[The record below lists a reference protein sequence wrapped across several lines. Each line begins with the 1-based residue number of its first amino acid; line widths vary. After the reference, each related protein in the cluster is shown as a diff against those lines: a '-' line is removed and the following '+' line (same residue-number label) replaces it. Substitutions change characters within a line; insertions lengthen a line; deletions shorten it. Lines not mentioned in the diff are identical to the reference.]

1 MIEVVHAGN
10 ADDIQLV
17 RGIANECIENGKY
30 LLFRCYAFSIFL
42 LFSYSLI
49 LYISLKILK
58 NSFVVSKWGKKKK
71 DNHIV
76 TWKIIN
82 IVEVVIVDFKIVI
95 NIFE

>member
-1 MIEVVHAGN
+1 MSASRMASTCYFVAT
-10 ADDIQLV
+10 
-17 RGIANECIENGKY
+17 
-30 LLFRCYAFSIFL
+30 LFQFS
-42 LFSYSLI
+42 SYSLI

-58 NSFVVSKWGKKKK
+58 NSFCSNRFEMGEQKK

>member
-1 MIEVVHAGN
+1 MHREWQVLAISFDVAT
-10 ADDIQLV
+10 
-17 RGIANECIENGKY
+17 
-30 LLFRCYAFSIFL
+30 LFQFS
-42 LFSYSLI
+42 SYSLI

-58 NSFVVSKWGKKKK
+58 NSFVVSKWRKKKK

>member
-1 MIEVVHAGN
+1 MSASRMASTCYFV
-10 ADDIQLV
+10 Q
-17 RGIANECIENGKY
+17 
-30 LLFRCYAFSIFL
+30 RCYAFSIFL
-42 LFSYSLI
+42 LFSYSLH
-49 LYISLKILK
+49 
-58 NSFVVSKWGKKKK
+58 FVENFEKQFCRFQMEKKK

>member
-1 MIEVVHAGN
+1 MGE
-10 ADDIQLV
+10 Q
-17 RGIANECIENGKY
+17 
-30 LLFRCYAFSIFL
+30 
-42 LFSYSLI
+42 
-49 LYISLKILK
+49 
-58 NSFVVSKWGKKKK
+58 KK

>member
-1 MIEVVHAGN
+1 M
-10 ADDIQLV
+10 
-17 RGIANECIENGKY
+17 GK
-30 LLFRCYAFSIFL
+30 
-42 LFSYSLI
+42 
-49 LYISLKILK
+49 
-58 NSFVVSKWGKKKK
+58 KKKK

>member
-1 MIEVVHAGN
+1 MSASRMASTCYFVAT
-10 ADDIQLV
+10 
-17 RGIANECIENGKY
+17 
-30 LLFRCYAFSIFL
+30 LFQFS
-42 LFSYSLI
+42 SYSLI

>member
-1 MIEVVHAGN
+1 MG
-10 ADDIQLV
+10 
-17 RGIANECIENGKY
+17 G
-30 LLFRCYAFSIFL
+30 
-42 LFSYSLI
+42 
-49 LYISLKILK
+49 
-58 NSFVVSKWGKKKK
+58 KKK

>member
-1 MIEVVHAGN
+1 MHREWQVLAISF
-10 ADDIQLV
+10 DI
-17 RGIANECIENGKY
+17 AT
-30 LLFRCYAFSIFL
+30 LFQFS
-42 LFSYSLI
+42 SYSLI

-58 NSFVVSKWGKKKK
+58 NSFCSNRFEMGEKKK